1 MSRSHFDPQRRH
13 RRLDDHDGDD
23 NCDDDDHEGGDED
36 DDDDDGGEF
45 KALLGYAG
53 PEGSKVIKR
62 EVVVRN
68 VGRE

>member
-13 RRLDDHDGDD
+13 RRLDDHDDGD
-23 NCDDDDHEGGDED
+23 NCDDDDDEGG

>member
-13 RRLDDHDGDD
+13 RRLDDHDDDD
-23 NCDDDDHEGGDED
+23 NCDDDDDEGGDE
-36 DDDDDGGEF
+36 DDDGGEF
-45 KALLGYAG
+45 KALGYAG

>member
-13 RRLDDHDGDD
+13 RRLDDHDDDD
-23 NCDDDDHEGGDED
+23 NYDDDDDEGGDE
-36 DDDDDGGEF
+36 DDDGGEF

>member
-13 RRLDDHDGDD
+13 RRLDDHDDDD
-23 NCDDDDHEGGDED
+23 NCDDDDDEGDDE
-36 DDDDDGGEF
+36 DDDGGEF

-53 PEGSKVIKR
+53 PEGLKVIKR
-62 EVVVRN
+62 EVGVRN

>member
-23 NCDDDDHEGGDED
+23 NCDDDDDEGGDD
-36 DDDDDGGEF
+36 DGDGGEF

>member
-13 RRLDDHDGDD
+13 RRLDDHDDDD
-23 NCDDDDHEGGDED
+23 NCDDDDDKGGDE
-36 DDDDDGGEF
+36 DDDGGEF

-53 PEGSKVIKR
+53 PEGLKVIKR
-62 EVVVRN
+62 EVGVRN

>member
-13 RRLDDHDGDD
+13 RRLDDHDDGD
-23 NCDDDDHEGGDED
+23 NCDDDDDEGDDE
-36 DDDDDGGEF
+36 DDDGGEF

-62 EVVVRN
+62 EVMVRN

>member
-23 NCDDDDHEGGDED
+23 NCDDDDDKGGDE
-36 DDDDDGGEF
+36 DDDGGEF

-53 PEGSKVIKR
+53 PEGLKVIKR
-62 EVVVRN
+62 EVGVRN
-68 VGRE
+68 VGREWRL